1 MWEFKSIMSGQ
12 CKQIRLL
19 SIMVLNWIT
28 QNCCVYAHAQ
38 CVGVH
43 ISDWI
48 THIDSYQQGSG
59 VEKVIVAIHTSLFQ
73 FGIQIHRPLL
83 ECGASSSKPLLTM
96 DSTHSVP

>member
-1 MWEFKSIMSGQ
+1 
-12 CKQIRLL
+12 
-19 SIMVLNWIT
+19 MVLNWIT

-83 ECGASSSKPLLTM
+83 ECGASSSDLYLQWTVHTVSH
-96 DSTHSVP
+96 STSVVNCSPY